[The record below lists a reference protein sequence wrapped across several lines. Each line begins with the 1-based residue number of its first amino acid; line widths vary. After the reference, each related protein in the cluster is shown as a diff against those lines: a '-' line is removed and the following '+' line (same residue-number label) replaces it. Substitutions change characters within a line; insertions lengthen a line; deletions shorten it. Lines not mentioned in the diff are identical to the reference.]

1 MKMTMLL
8 SSSLSFSL
16 FVRRKLTG
24 LDLELQ
30 EKKLMDD
37 VRYLDGLNVEER
49 KDDAEPLHI
58 LNNGNFY

>member
-16 FVRRKLTG
+16 FVRRKLTS

-37 VRYLDGLNVEER
+37 VRYLDGLNVE
-49 KDDAEPLHI
+49 
-58 LNNGNFY
+58 

>member
-16 FVRRKLTG
+16 FVWRKLTG

-37 VRYLDGLNVEER
+37 VRYLDGLNVE
-49 KDDAEPLHI
+49 
-58 LNNGNFY
+58 

>member
-8 SSSLSFSL
+8 SSSLSFSV

-37 VRYLDGLNVEER
+37 VRYLDGLNVEYR
-49 KDDAEPLHI
+49 KGVLSHCI
-58 LNNGNFY
+58 N